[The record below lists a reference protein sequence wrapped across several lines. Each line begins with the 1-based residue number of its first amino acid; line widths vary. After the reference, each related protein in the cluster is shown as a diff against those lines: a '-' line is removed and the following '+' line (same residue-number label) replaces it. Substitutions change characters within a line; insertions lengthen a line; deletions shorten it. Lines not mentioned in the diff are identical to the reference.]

1 MVRCRIS
8 QRCRED
14 EYLRFNRH
22 RMVRSRWWNSISLSA
37 KEIILVAIIG
47 AVSLFA
53 AQAQAQVSP
62 FGRLSAPTV
71 GGTGKMPAPPTNPFS
86 TLQGNFA
93 PAHKTASGQACIT
106 VHPSAVHQIA
116 NPNIINHEVLVVNG
130 CGQSIKVQVCYY
142 QSTSCI
148 IVAVNGYEKIERTL
162 GIASGLTDFRYEFRE
177 ML

>member
-1 MVRCRIS
+1 
-8 QRCRED
+8 
-14 EYLRFNRH
+14 
-22 RMVRSRWWNSISLSA
+22 MVRSRWWNSISLSA
-37 KEIILVAIIG
+37 KEIIFVAIIG

-71 GGTGKMPAPPTNPFS
+71 GGTGAHPNPFS

-93 PAHKTASGQACIT
+93 PTHKTASGQACIT

-116 NPNIINHEVLVVNG
+116 NPNIVNHMVLVVNG

-162 GIASGLTDFRYEFRE
+162 GIASGLTDFRFEFRE